1 MKPLPVT
8 LLAMLALALP
18 AGTQERLICAIDQRF
33 HCYRGQGCQRISPGS
48 SYNIID
54 LESRTFARC
63 DNKGCDEY
71 PADFTQ
77 SGLFMNIEFSPSAMA
92 KLDPEMHLFE
102 VATLWL
108 GAWISYGTCREQER

>member
-1 MKPLPVT
+1 MKPLTVA

-18 AGTQERLICAIDQRF
+18 AGAQGRLICAIDQKF
-33 HCYRGQGCQRISPGS
+33 HCDRGQGSQRISPGN

-54 LESRTFARC
+54 LEGRLFARC

-77 SGLFMNIEFSPSAMA
+77 SGLFMNIEFSPSANGQA
-92 KLDPEMHLFE
+92 
-102 VATLWL
+102 
-108 GAWISYGTCREQER
+108 GS